1 MTGNPDFGEKEFRG
15 VGYPTPLSIPEET
28 TLRAFMLPADGSWE
42 ALIMGV
48 VFTLTFPE
56 NWQQFEG
63 GITRQE
69 AADRWLAVFES
80 GYEPAEVAEVP
91 APYWEDPEDVDDQLP
106 PAEQT
111 WYGYVSDGNFV
122 EDIGVWAVSNFLA
135 ATLSEKAA
143 VLYATNQRKI
153 RLAMFD
159 GGLGGVVKV
168 YANEILVKVID
179 MLGTGDIREVEV
191 LTGYVDE
198 AVDILTVLDTIAP

>member
-1 MTGNPDFGEKEFRG
+1 MTHPGKNPGMSGF
-15 VGYPTPLSIPEET
+15 PTPNEI
-28 TLRAFMLPADGSWE
+28 PADLDGYLVFRFPNNEEIPQLILGALLPLAFSYNYYEWGDVLPDETSLLMEEIIRE
-42 ALIMGV
+42 APYNL
-48 VFTLTFPE
+48 
-56 NWQQFEG
+56 FE
-63 GITRQE
+63 
-69 AADRWLAVFES
+69 
-80 GYEPAEVAEVP
+80 EPKVP
-91 APYWEDPEDVDDQLP
+91 APYWEDEADVDDTLP
-106 PAEQT
+106 PDEQT
-111 WYGYVSDGNFV
+111 WYGYVSDGNFI

-168 YANEILVKVID
+168 YANEVLVKVID

-198 AVDILTVLDTIAP
+198 AVDILTVLDTVAP